1 MDLSS
6 EDVLFVSKGSGVV
19 PWYRCG
25 QVAFHL
31 GCDWVGIIGS
41 PPNLGFEASLKRGGH
56 GPVEFGDYKIIV
68 LQQVAGIGWFNE
80 IAKLRKAGIKVI
92 YEVDDYLH
100 GVAKLAHHGAKESYT
115 KDRIIQH
122 ELCMRA
128 CDAMIVSTEW
138 LARRYRKFNANI
150 YVCRNSVDAPRYAQF
165 ELPERKSI
173 NIGWAGGE
181 GHLDS
186 MRKWLPAVEAIL
198 GRFAQTR
205 FLSMGLPVA
214 DLLKRPKQAVSL
226 PFISIENFPAA
237 LTNFDIALAP
247 AGRQSFFAA
256 KSDLRF
262 LETGALAIPLIAD
275 PFVYRDIEDDVTGML
290 AETPEEVEQA
300 LEHLIINPDKAKA
313 MGRRAQKYIQ
323 KFRSIETA
331 IEQWE
336 HVFVEVALDK
346 KIAV

>member
-1 MDLSS
+1 MSLSS
-6 EDVLFVSKGSGVV
+6 EDVLFVSKGPGVV

-25 QVAFHL
+25 QVSFHL
-31 GCDWVGIIGS
+31 GCDWVGVTGT
-41 PPNLGFEASLKRGGH
+41 PPNLYFETSLKRGGH
-56 GPVEFGDYKIIV
+56 SPVAFGDYKIVI
-68 LQQVAGIGWFNE
+68 LQQVAGLAWFNE
-80 IAKLRKAGIKVI
+80 ITNLRKAGIKVI

-100 GVAKLAHHGAKESYT
+100 GVAKLPHHRSRTAYT
-115 KDRIIQH
+115 KDKVIQH

-138 LARRYRKFNANI
+138 LARRYRKFNANT

-165 ELPERKSI
+165 KRPERQTI

-186 MRKWLPAVEAIL
+186 MRKWIPAVEAIL
-198 GRFAQTR
+198 DTFAQTR

-262 LETGALAIPLIAD
+262 LETGALGIPIIAD
-275 PFVYRDIEDDVTGML
+275 PFVYSDIEDGVTGVL
-290 AETPEEVEQA
+290 ADNPEDVQKA
-300 LEHLIINPDKAKA
+300 LVDLINNPDKARRI
-313 MGRRAQKYIQ
+313 GRQAQTYIQ
-323 KFRSIETA
+323 QHRSIETG

-336 HVFVEVALDK
+336 RVFIEVGLGK
-346 KIAV
+346 KVPV